1 MNSTLAAIVKS
12 ILPAAQ
18 WRLVR
23 RATNRLRWLL
33 KFRLMRM
40 YGFPILQHPWVAA
53 KYVLWDPEVESYTYE
68 LANESEYVAF
78 IAPRL
83 GVQPQQVRA
92 WIDEARTDP
101 YLTRDRGF
109 RWSAKRRLPLG
120 NRLMWYPIARAL
132 KPKLIVEAGV
142 HEGLGSEMFL
152 VALDRNA
159 SEGFPGRLI
168 SFDIHE
174 DTGWLVHPDLRARWT
189 RIIESTL
196 TGMPKALQG
205 LEVDLYIH
213 ETPHEPQIIGAEL
226 RCALRHAAQRLVV
239 IDSSGLIQTVL
250 RDQCVVHGGSHHFF
264 LDQPKNHI
272 VRSYGMGLAFFERSR
287 IRLEALNDDSRQDVQ
302 NLHGNCGRAS
312 DGPLADAA

>member
-1 MNSTLAAIVKS
+1 MNSVLATVVKS
-12 ILPAAQ
+12 ILPTPH
-18 WRLVR
+18 WRLIR

-40 YGFPILQHPWVAA
+40 YGFPVLEHPWVAA

-78 IAPRL
+78 IAPLL
-83 GVQPQQVRA
+83 GVQPQQVA
-92 WIDEARTDP
+92 VWIDEAKTDP

-132 KPKLIVEAGV
+132 KPKLIVEAGI

-152 VALDRNA
+152 VALSRNS
-159 SEGFPGRLI
+159 SEGFPGRLV

-174 DTGWLVHPDLRARWT
+174 DTGGLVHPDLRARWT

-196 TGMPKALQG
+196 TGMPKALRG
-205 LEVDLYIH
+205 LEVDLYVH
-213 ETPHEPQIIGAEL
+213 ETPHDPQIIRGEL
-226 RCALRHAAQRLVV
+226 RCALRHAAQRLAV
-239 IDSSGLIQTVL
+239 IDSSGLIRTVL
-250 RDQCVVHGGSHHFF
+250 RDHCAVHGGSHHFF

-272 VRSYGMGLAFFERSR
+272 VRSFGMGLAFFERSR
-287 IRLEALNDDSRQDVQ
+287 IRLDALNDDSPQDLQ
-302 NLHGNCGRAS
+302 DPQGICGGGG
-312 DGPLADAA
+312 DGPMADAA